1 MENSSTEN
9 IATADNAKK
18 MVLPNSSGV
27 LVLGILSIVSCWCYG
42 FLGLIF
48 GIIALVLAGKGN
60 KMYNENPSLYT
71 ESSYKNLNA
80 GKVCAII
87 GLSISGIIVVIG
99 LIYILIAGVA
109 IGTVLSTMP
118 WEEIF
123 DNF

>member
-1 MENSSTEN
+1 MENASTEN
-9 IATADNAKK
+9 IPATDNLKK
-18 MVLPNSSGV
+18 VALPNSSGV

-48 GIIALVLAGKGN
+48 GIIALVLASKGN
-60 KMYNENPSLYT
+60 KMYNENPSFYT

-87 GLSISGIIVVIG
+87 GLCISGIIVVIG